1 MQISSFLSGP
11 GALLTAAFGGFV
23 AHLLHVPLAW
33 MIGAMVATGCIAWH
47 RPPTIPT
54 VARPAALLILG
65 LALGQSFT
73 APVIAAVAGAF
84 PVILLAGMLS
94 ILAGLLVGP
103 ILVRMGGLDQRTAF
117 FAGVPGGIVVMVV
130 LAARAGVSIAPVT
143 LSQTMRLI
151 VVVVV
156 FPPLL
161 ALLASGLPPDAAFA
175 ASRPPVW
182 WPGLAGLAAVGAGIA
197 WSGQR
202 AGFANPWMFGP
213 CLLAIGLSAAGM
225 LPSGV
230 WMPLVDAAQVAL
242 GATLGAKLTREFIL
256 GSRRLAIASVVSA
269 IVLSVLLAAIA
280 LGLALLSGLPIAAV
294 VLGMAPGGMPEM
306 AVTAKALDLAVPL
319 VLGFHLTRTLLCNLT
334 VGPLWRVVEWVRA
347 P

>member
-1 MQISSFLSGP
+1 MNIPSLLSGP
-11 GALLTAAFGGFV
+11 GALLIAAAGGFI

-33 MIGAMVATGCIAWH
+33 MIGAMLATACIAWQ
-47 RPPTIPT
+47 RPPEIPRL
-54 VARPAALLILG
+54 ARPLALLVLG

-73 APVIAAVAGAF
+73 APVIAAVASAF
-84 PVILLAGMLS
+84 PVILA
-94 ILAGLLVGP
+94 AGLLSIVAGLVVGP
-103 ILVRMGGLDQRTAF
+103 ILKRMGGLDERTAF

-182 WPGLAGLAAVGAGIA
+182 WPGLAGLAAVGAAIA
-197 WSGQR
+197 LAGER

-213 CLLAIGLSAAGM
+213 CLLAIGLSATGR

-230 WMPLVDAAQVAL
+230 WLPLVDAAQVAL
-242 GATLGAKLTREFIL
+242 GATLGAKLTRDFVL
-256 GSRRLAIASVVSA
+256 GSRRLALASMVSA
-269 IVLSVLLAAIA
+269 VALSLLLALIA
-280 LGLALLSGLPIAAV
+280 LALALVSGLPIAAV

-319 VLGFHLTRTLLCNLT
+319 VLGFHLTRTLLCNLA
-334 VGPLWRVVEWVRA
+334 VGPLWRAVEWSRRS
-347 P
+347 

>member
-1 MQISSFLSGP
+1 MQISFLLSGP
-11 GALLTAAFGGFV
+11 GALLIAAFGGFV
-23 AHLLHVPLAW
+23 AYLLHVPLAW

-47 RPPTIPT
+47 RPPAIPP
-54 VARPAALLILG
+54 VARPAALLVLG

-84 PVILLAGMLS
+84 PVILLAGILS

-161 ALLASGLPPDAAFA
+161 ALLASGLPPDTAFA

-182 WPGLAGLAAVGAGIA
+182 WPGLAGLAAVGAAIA
-197 WSGQR
+197 WAGQR

-213 CLLAIGLSAAGM
+213 CLLAIGLSAMGV

-242 GATLGAKLTREFIL
+242 GATLGAKLTRDFIL
-256 GSRRLAIASVVSA
+256 GSRRLAIASMVSA
-269 IVLSVLLAAIA
+269 IALSVLLGAIA
-280 LGLALLSGLPIAAV
+280 MGLASLSGLPVAAV

-319 VLGFHLTRTLLCNLT
+319 VLGFHLTRTLLCNLI
-334 VGPLWRVVEWVRA
+334 VGPLWRVVEWVHNR
-347 P
+347 

>member
-1 MQISSFLSGP
+1 MQISFLLSGP
-11 GALLTAAFGGFV
+11 GALLIAAFGGFV
-23 AHLLHVPLAW
+23 AYLLHVPLAW

-47 RPPTIPT
+47 RPPAIPP
-54 VARPAALLILG
+54 VARPAALLVLG

-84 PVILLAGMLS
+84 PVILLAGILS

-161 ALLASGLPPDAAFA
+161 ALLASGLPPDTAFA

-182 WPGLAGLAAVGAGIA
+182 WPGLAGLAAVGAAIA
-197 WSGQR
+197 WAGQR

-213 CLLAIGLSAAGM
+213 CLLAIGLSALGV

-242 GATLGAKLTREFIL
+242 GATLGAKLTRDFIL
-256 GSRRLAIASVVSA
+256 GSRRLAIASMVAA
-269 IVLSVLLAAIA
+269 IALSVLLGTIA
-280 LGLALLSGLPIAAV
+280 LGLAWLSGLPVAAV

-319 VLGFHLTRTLLCNLT
+319 VLGFHLTRTLLCNLI
-334 VGPLWRVVEWVRA
+334 VGPLWRVVEWVHNR
-347 P
+347 

>member
-1 MQISSFLSGP
+1 MQISFLLSGP
-11 GALLTAAFGGFV
+11 GALLIAAFGGFV
-23 AHLLHVPLAW
+23 AYLLHVPLAW

-47 RPPTIPT
+47 RPPAIPP
-54 VARPAALLILG
+54 VARPAALLVLG

-84 PVILLAGMLS
+84 PVILLAGILS

-161 ALLASGLPPDAAFA
+161 ALLASGLPPDTAFA

-182 WPGLAGLAAVGAGIA
+182 WPGLAGLAAVGAAIA
-197 WSGQR
+197 WAGQR

-213 CLLAIGLSAAGM
+213 CLLAIGLSAMGM

-242 GATLGAKLTREFIL
+242 GATLGAKLTRDFIL
-256 GSRRLAIASVVSA
+256 GSRRLAIASMVAA
-269 IVLSVLLAAIA
+269 IALSVLLGTIA
-280 LGLALLSGLPIAAV
+280 LGLAWLSGLPVAAV

-319 VLGFHLTRTLLCNLT
+319 VLGFHLTRTLLCNLI
-334 VGPLWRVVEWVRA
+334 VGPLWRVVEWVHNR
-347 P
+347 